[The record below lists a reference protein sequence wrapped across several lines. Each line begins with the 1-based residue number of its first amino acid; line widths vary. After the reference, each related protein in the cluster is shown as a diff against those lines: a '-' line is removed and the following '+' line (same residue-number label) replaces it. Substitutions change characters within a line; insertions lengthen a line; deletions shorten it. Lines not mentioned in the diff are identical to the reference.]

1 MLGARLAGGHNHIG
15 ANAFDLLP
23 RDQQIRLAPQKPK
36 KSRPSVQ
43 HQRLHAAADSIE
55 LQIVRLAQ
63 IITAHRLDHIFLA
76 QLLQI
81 HLFAPFCRRSPPAD
95 FTPGPD
101 MRYNNKN

>member
-15 ANAFDLLP
+15 ANTFDLLP
-23 RDQQIRLAPQKPK
+23 WDQQIRLASQKPK

-63 IITAHRLDHIFLA
+63 IITAHRLDHIFFA
-76 QLLQI
+76 QFLQI
-81 HLFAPFCRRSPPAD
+81 HLFAPLLPPQPARRLY
-95 FTPGPD
+95 TGP
-101 MRYNNKN
+101 RYAL